1 MTMFSVGL
9 FFLKKINMYNIFTVI
24 IKVLGYDME
33 I

>member
-9 FFLKKINMYNIFTVI
+9 FFFKKINMYNIFTVI